1 MSTLAWQDHQP
12 EIRPL
17 TTVEQILS
25 WAPSIEEARYCCS
38 ISLQK
43 RRDGGLRADRPRM
56 LCCHDM
62 RGGYLE
68 DRYLQGGGDAGGY
81 FFRHFEKID
90 GFVYFSHKLVTI
102 PPPGWTHA
110 AHLHGVPV
118 LGTFITEWEEG
129 AEVCSAFLASDATAG
144 KTVSVCLLSSV

>member
-1 MSTLAWQDHQP
+1 
-12 EIRPL
+12 
-17 TTVEQILS
+17 
-25 WAPSIEEARYCCS
+25 
-38 ISLQK
+38 
-43 RRDGGLRADRPRM
+43 
-56 LCCHDM
+56 M